1 MKKILKYSIV
11 FFFFTTFPQAA
22 IVGTIETLRE
32 VTNGSATTCG
42 SPSFYSWYNYEDD
55 QYARSN
61 GTRAV
66 RITWTG
72 LSADTR
78 YYLYYKKTQIS
89 NGSTSNG
96 RVSEI
101 YKGTDTGNLVFL
113 GDNSFVANATTMY
126 TEIDYAYLAGLI
138 SGDATH
144 KITFGLNTSDS
155 APGSFQGKLSG
166 ASGVHLT
173 FDLTRPTI
181 SNAQSSATNGAYG
194 NGGETVTI
202 TGNNFN
208 AERKDDNAVEGIF
221 IGSGLAALSTG
232 AITYTSGTEIEI
244 TTIGGSSNLI
254 GNVFYRDNG
263 CNVNASG
270 PIYRHDPKTPVIT
283 GVSVPVVKEGVSAT
297 VSGSGFLAGSGA
309 TGIKTLK
316 IGATTLGTGYWN
328 VVNDGSI
335 TITGPN
341 SEISAG
347 ALGLLDSAGN
357 SLTSG
362 TNFAVDIT
370 APSIT
375 GITISNAATTIAKQG
390 QTVRIAGAA
399 GGWKTNGEPT
409 IAIEGT
415 GPGSGLFTIS
425 GATNDAYIDILIGSS
440 STAENS
446 SPTVIVTDFAGN
458 SSADGGPLDIDN
470 RVPTITGVGTRYISN
485 GGSSVIT
492 GSGFANTD
500 GGTIANGEG
509 SGAVHLG
516 GTNLVSG
523 GGNLGGT
530 FSTTG
535 PTNFTINAGTGECTD
550 CNIRITDKVGNQSVD
565 DANYK
570 ITIDNTVPV
579 VSGLTNVAGANSQTQ
594 VIAKQGDV
602 FKINGDKF
610 SEGAPTAPESTLSN
624 GIQIG
629 GSTPAGLAWVASSDD
644 LLTVTAGSGE
654 VADGVVKVNDASGN
668 QSSATNR
675 KVTIDNTAPN
685 NITLAAGGANE
696 DQTARI
702 FKNGDILILT
712 TSAADPGSFVN
723 NGHTPGGGTADPVVK
738 IDGTDIDDYANLV
751 INSATQIT
759 ITFNTNDNVNGALT
773 VTDAAGN
780 QSASL
785 GQIHLDNSIP
795 QNLTVTTPVIRQGET
810 TTITTSTTG
819 TGAPGFLTGSYGDDS
834 KVASVKTASGVNLD
848 FTVEDDGQLTVTAG
862 ATEFTDQQI
871 IITDAAGNPSTQNN
885 ANIKMTV
892 DNTAPTISGL
902 SVASIKQNGTTV
914 VSGAGFF
921 STIGGTSDATGVTVS
936 VGGNLNTSAFFGI
949 NVGADNAITITGGT
963 GDIIDG
969 NIIVY
974 DRAGNA
980 SDAFSNLDIDN
991 TVPTVATKSV
1001 GSIKNG
1007 STVTIGGGGFS
1018 TGTNELK
1025 KVEIG
1030 SLEATNDGNG
1040 GNDDFSVNWDAHTN
1054 SELIITAST
1063 GDDVDGQIKVTD
1075 FAGNISTD
1083 DVRIHVDNTKPVVNS
1098 VSADAYSAD
1107 NGVIQAGANDIIIRQ
1122 GGIAKITGTGFT
1134 IGTSN
1139 VTKIKDVTIGG
1150 QNLVDV
1156 LGGSFEVVSA
1166 TVLNITGGATE
1177 VTDGNVVL
1185 IDSAGNPSTDV
1196 AKLLTIDNSPPII
1209 TSIES
1214 VKGNQLYKVAIGAN
1228 HGTTAIA
1235 KSGDTFKVHATGGG
1249 FIDQGKNASSI
1260 TIGSKDLETAVGA
1273 GGLGGSFAVNS
1284 NTQLTITAG
1293 VGEATKEILTVK
1305 DAVGNES
1312 TQTIFKATID
1322 NTAPATPILELTS
1335 WGDTGYSDSDNLTNN
1350 VDADFIVSNVV
1361 RGDSITIYENGV
1373 GKLSKMAT
1381 NGDSNTDRQ
1390 LHWESGNGVLDFDE
1404 LPGAESAHSA
1414 GDGTFTFTATA
1425 IDSAGNASSAASLNV
1440 TYDTTPPSTPS
1451 IDYFG
1456 SSTLGSVEESGV
1468 DKITNDNTPILN
1480 ISNVTTGNGVKLY
1493 YYVLGQTQNDL
1504 ESVQVELLT
1513 DTLQAPT
1520 GTPSKYQ
1527 LDIRGTYAKTGG
1539 DQTQDALNALPD
1551 SSDNIGLD
1559 ASTKKADYR
1568 FYAVHYD
1575 SAGNTAAA
1583 DASDFYIDTKKP
1595 KATLSYSTVPALI
1608 NANANTGSVVQN
1620 PDSLMRFEDGELTI
1634 YATFTDENGNPD
1646 GMNGTTPP
1654 TISVDLPETTNGDV
1668 ANQTMTVDPNN
1679 DHIWIYQL
1687 TPPDEID
1694 GIANVTVDGDDNA
1707 GNELITASTIG
1718 SQIMQFDNTD
1728 PVPFTVGRITPIA
1741 PQPLKNP
1748 KRGYFNK
1755 EQDTLAIKV
1764 PMNSSDPSLSGG
1776 NLKMFMTIPGS
1787 NNLQIDSTI
1796 KISNYIDSL
1805 AVFMKKDSVRR
1816 KFSTTLNAP
1825 WKAENLVQG
1834 SKLITLATIF
1844 DKAGNSRTGNASLD
1858 TLVVDT
1864 IPPVKGSFEAGSIIL
1879 VDEPKN
1885 AFDGKILISNDSI
1898 DFTITG
1904 FEDDKSLSETGLDY
1918 YEWSV
1923 GEFSDV
1929 TLSVSNEQ
1937 DTKIFTSNSETSF
1950 SGTAPLKDST
1960 YYHVTVRAID
1970 NAGNRS
1976 YGVNDVH
1983 DVTLNSI
1990 RTSLPFWR
1998 ENSSPTITQIDTVP
2012 VKEEEKLSYFVQVTD
2027 PDFNTLLSDT
2037 MKYYF
2042 YDTET
2047 LTRSSTKVL
2056 KQGSVAAEINEN
2068 TGEITWNTPYHG
2080 ETTTYPIDLQ
2090 VLDMNRRKDEE
2101 PFILRVDKN
2110 ERPRFSILKYDKLSG
2125 DSTSKQLEQV
2135 ITDSLIMWENDTLK
2149 VVFTLEDIDDDT
2161 LTYTIT
2167 ADSSKL
2173 EVISL
2178 GSVVTTTP
2186 KTIEATFIP
2195 DKSWTKTTKI
2205 NLAVSDGNVN
2215 GATRVNDTTFVM
2227 NVRRMPRPEFK
2238 LSIGQNPSFT
2248 RYYEF
2253 MVTDTTEKAKSLKMY
2268 VYKNNT
2274 IPVGEVK
2281 MDSLGL
2287 YTWVG
2292 GFEFDTTANY
2302 RFEMQ
2307 GQGVVGDTTI
2317 NDTVSH
2323 ALARAKGAW
2332 RAMSSDG
2339 GFSVMSQS
2347 SNSVSFDKPFMIV
2360 DSLLFPLGEAIGGLY
2375 RMGHPLVSFEKPVMV
2390 TIKSIEDRSGE
2401 NQAIHQ
2407 LSGGSWKELTTIH
2420 KNGEI
2425 MAWTDQ
2431 MGYFKIGSKTIIV
2444 PEETS
2449 LRDNYPNP
2457 FNSSTTIEFDVGF
2470 FGGPDQRISIGV
2482 YNILGQKIK
2491 NLHEGPLNFGHHVL
2505 RWNGRDMSEAPA
2517 ASGVYLF
2524 RLISNSGTVQTKKM
2538 TLVR

>member
-1456 SSTLGSVEESGV
+1456 SSTLGSVEESNV
-1468 DKITNDNTPILN
+1468 DKITNDNTPTLN
-1480 ISNVTTGNGVKLY
+1480 ISNVITGNGVELY
-1493 YYVLGQTQNDL
+1493 YYILAQQNTI
-1504 ESVQVELLT
+1504 EEVKVELVT

-1520 GTPSKYQ
+1520 GNPSKYQ
-1527 LDIRGTYAKTGG
+1527 LEIIGTYAKTSGV
-1539 DQTQDALNALPD
+1539 QTQDALNALPD
-1551 SSDNIGLD
+1551 SSDNVGLD
-1559 ASTKKADYR
+1559 ASTKSSVYTFR
-1568 FYAVHYD
+1568 IVHTD

-2287 YTWVG
+2287 FTWVG

-2407 LSGGSWKELTTIH
+2407 LSGGSWKELPTIH

-2505 RWNGRDMSEAPA
+2505 RWNGRDMNEAPA

>member
-1 MKKILKYSIV
+1 MINFLKYLILL
-11 FFFFTTFPQAA
+11 FFISSFGQAA

-72 LSADTR
+72 LSASTR

-89 NGSTSNG
+89 NSSVSNG
-96 RVSEI
+96 RVLQNYRGS
-101 YKGTDTGNLVFL
+101 DVGNLVFSD
-113 GDNSFVANATTMY
+113 DNSFVASATTMY
-126 TEIDYAYLAGLI
+126 TEIDYSYFATLI

-173 FDLTRPTI
+173 FDITRPTI
-181 SNAQSSATNGAYG
+181 SNALSNATNGSYG

-208 AERKDDNAVEGIF
+208 AERKDDNAVEGVF
-221 IGSGLAALSTG
+221 IGSGLNALSTG
-232 AITYTSGTEIEI
+232 AITYSSGTEIEI
-244 TTIGGSSNLI
+244 TTIGGSSNLT
-254 GNVFYRDNG
+254 GSVFYRDNG
-263 CNVNASG
+263 CNINASG
-270 PIYRHDPKTPVIT
+270 PTYRHDPKTPVIS

-297 VSGSGFLAGSGA
+297 VSGSGFLAGNGA

-341 SEISAG
+341 SEISSG
-347 ALGLLDSAGN
+347 ALGLVDSAGN

-362 TNFAVDIT
+362 TNFAVDVT

-375 GITISNAATTIAKQG
+375 GITISNAAASIARQG

-485 GGSSVIT
+485 GGSSVIS

-610 SEGAPTAPESTLSN
+610 SEGAPTAPESTVSN

-629 GSTPAGLAWVASSDD
+629 GSTPAGLQWVASSDD
-644 LLTVTAGSGE
+644 LLTVTAGPGE

-668 QSSATNR
+668 QSTATNR

-685 NITLAAGGANE
+685 NITLTAGGSNE

-702 FKNGDILILT
+702 FKNGDVLILT

-848 FTVEDDGQLTVTAG
+848 FTVESDGQLTVTAG

-871 IITDAAGNPSTQNN
+871 IITDAAGNASTQNN

-914 VSGAGFF
+914 VSGGGFF
-921 STIGGTSDATGVTVS
+921 STIGGTNDATGVTVS

-949 NVGADNAITITGGT
+949 NVSADNAITITGGT
-963 GDIIDG
+963 GDIVDG

-980 SDAFSNLDIDN
+980 SDPFSNLDIDN

-1040 GNDDFSVNWDAHTN
+1040 GNDDFSVNWDSHTN

-1063 GDDVDGQIKVTD
+1063 GDEVDGQIKVTD
-1075 FAGNISTD
+1075 LAGNVSTD

-1150 QNLVDV
+1150 QNLVDA

-1273 GGLGGSFAVNS
+1273 GGLGGSFMVNS

-1293 VGEATKEILTVK
+1293 AGEVTKEILTVK

-1312 TQTIFKATID
+1312 AQTIFKATID
-1322 NTAPATPILELTS
+1322 NTAPAAPANLKLTE
-1335 WGDTGYSDSDNLTNN
+1335 DYGYSNSDGLTNN
-1350 VDADFIVSNVV
+1350 NHSNFSLDNVA
-1361 RGDSITIYENGV
+1361 RGDSVLIYQNGTAV
-1373 GKLSKMAT
+1373 LGEMQT
-1381 NGDSNTDRQ
+1381 NGSSTSIRYLGWNSEAGI
-1390 LHWESGNGVLDFDE
+1390 HENE
-1404 LPGAESAHSA
+1404 LPAGELGITQ
-1414 GDGTFTFTATA
+1414 GDGTYTFTATA
-1425 IDSAGNASSAASLNV
+1425 TDSAGNESASTSV
-1440 TYDTTPPSTPS
+1440 TYILDTTDPSTPV

-1456 SSTLGSVEESGV
+1456 ASTLGSDEESNV

-1480 ISNVTTGNGVKLY
+1480 ISNVTTGNGIKLY
-1493 YYVLGQTQNDL
+1493 YFILGQSSNDFEL
-1504 ESVQVELLT
+1504 VEVRLLS
-1513 DTLQAPT
+1513 DTLQAPS
-1520 GTPSKYQ
+1520 GSPSKYQ
-1527 LDIRGTYAKTGG
+1527 LDILGTYEKTSG
-1539 DQTQDALNALPD
+1539 DQTQEALNALPD

-1559 ASTKKADYR
+1559 ASTKRADYR

-1575 SAGNTAAA
+1575 SAGNTKHT
-1583 DASDFYIDTKKP
+1583 SITYEDFYIDTKKP

-1608 NANANTGSVVQN
+1608 NANANTASVVQN

-1654 TISVDLPETTNGDV
+1654 TISIDLPETTNGDV
-1668 ANQTMTVDPNN
+1668 TNQNMTVDPNN

-1755 EQDTLAIKV
+1755 EQDTLAVKV

-1776 NLKMFMTIPGS
+1776 NVKMFMTIPGS

-1825 WKAENLVQG
+1825 WKAENLIQG

-1879 VDEPKN
+1879 VDDPKN
-1885 AFDGKILISNDSI
+1885 TFDGKILTSNDSI
-1898 DFTITG
+1898 DFTVTG
-1904 FEDDKSLSETGLDY
+1904 FEDNKSLSETGLDY

-1923 GEFSDV
+1923 GEFSDI
-1929 TLSVSNEQ
+1929 TLSVSDEE
-1937 DTKIFTSNSETSF
+1937 DTKIFTTNNGTSF

-2042 YDTET
+2042 YDPVT
-2047 LTRSSTKVL
+2047 LTRSSSKVL
-2056 KQGSVAAEINEN
+2056 KEGSVAAEINEN

-2080 ETTTYPIDLQ
+2080 ETTSYPIDLQ

-2110 ERPRFSILKYDKLSG
+2110 ERPRFSIVKYDKLSG
-2125 DSTSKQLEQV
+2125 DSTTKKLEDV
-2135 ITDSLIMWENDTLK
+2135 ITDSLYMWENDTLK
-2149 VVFTLEDIDDDT
+2149 VVFTVDDIDDDT
-2161 LTYTIT
+2161 LTYSIT

-2195 DKSWTKTTKI
+2195 DNSWTKSSKI

-2215 GATRVNDTTFVM
+2215 GETRVNDTTFVM
-2227 NVRRMPRPEFK
+2227 NVRRMPRPEFQ

-2253 MVTDTTEKAKSLKMY
+2253 MVTDTTEKAKSLSMY

-2323 ALARAKGAW
+2323 ALAKARGPW
-2332 RAMSSDG
+2332 RATSADG

-2347 SNSVSFDKPFMIV
+2347 SNSVPFDKPFMIV
-2360 DSLLFPLGEAIGGLY
+2360 DSLLFPVGEAHGGFY

-2390 TIKSIEDRSGE
+2390 TIKSIEDISGE

-2407 LSGGSWKELTTIH
+2407 LSGGSWKELPTIY

-2431 MGYFKIGSKTIIV
+2431 MGYFKIGSKTIII
-2444 PEETS
+2444 PEETN

-2457 FNSSTTIEFDVGF
+2457 FNSSTTIEFEVGF

-2482 YNILGQKIK
+2482 YNILGQEIK
-2491 NLHEGPLNFGHHVL
+2491 NLHNGPLNFGHHVL
-2505 RWNGRDMSEAPA
+2505 RWNGRDMNEAPA

-2524 RLISNSGTVQTKKM
+2524 RLISNSGVVQTKKM